1 MLMAI
6 MERTKETGMLR
17 ALGMTDGQVLL
28 AYVIEAGLIGAIG
41 SFFGVLFGC
50 LINIP
55 MVRYGV
61 DYSAIAAEMGGDFG
75 YRIATLFKSAW
86 NPAAIVLTG
95 VFATL
100 LSAAAAVLPSLKALR
115 MAVTESLRFE

>member
-1 MLMAI
+1 
-6 MERTKETGMLR
+6 MLR

-41 SFFGVLFGC
+41 SAVGVLAGC

-55 MVRYGV
+55 MVAYGF
-61 DYSAIAAEMGGDFG
+61 DYSEVAAEMGGDFG

-86 NPAAIVLTG
+86 NPLSIALTG
-95 VFATL
+95 IFATL
-100 LSAAAAVLPSLKALR
+100 LSAAAAILPSLRALR
-115 MAVTESLRFE
+115 MPVTESLRFE